1 MMTETE
7 RAKRAFEASGTAVF
21 ETSAGQVLI
30 KNGSLVGKD
39 EAILELCEA
48 LADGNR
54 RDPRRD
60 LISLQAIAETA
71 DVVGK

>member
-21 ETSAGQVLI
+21 KTSAGQVLI
-30 KNGSLVGKD
+30 ENGSLVGKD
-39 EAILELCEA
+39 EAILKLCEA
-48 LADGNR
+48 LADGDR

-60 LISLQAIAETA
+60 LISLRSMETA